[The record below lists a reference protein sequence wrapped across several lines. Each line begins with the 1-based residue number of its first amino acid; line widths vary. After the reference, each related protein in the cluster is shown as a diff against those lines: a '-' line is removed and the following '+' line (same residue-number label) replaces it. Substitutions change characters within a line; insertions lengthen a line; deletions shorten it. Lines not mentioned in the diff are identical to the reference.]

1 MAERIC
7 EMAAFGGFDPD
18 EQGQADLVLQAKNGQ
33 ELRICVCPDCLGD
46 LIAHLVLMRA
56 DLLRRRSIHRREQEQ
71 RSRLN

>member
-46 LIAHLVLMRA
+46 LIAHLVQMRV
-56 DLLRRRSIHRREQEQ
+56 DLRRRRTAYTKARERR
-71 RSRLN
+71 N